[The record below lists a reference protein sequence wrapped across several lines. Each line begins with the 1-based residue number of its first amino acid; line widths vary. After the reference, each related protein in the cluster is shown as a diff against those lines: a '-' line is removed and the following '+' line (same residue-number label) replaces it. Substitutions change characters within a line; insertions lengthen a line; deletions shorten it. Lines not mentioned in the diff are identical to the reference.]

1 MGKAQPEGL
10 FSSLGNLSNSLQ
22 ALLPLTFCCSGP
34 EEGLGSAHLL
44 SITSRNV
51 SGARQNLF
59 ARELTVSLM
68 RVSAPSPVGGMIDA
82 LGSPR
87 GQS

>member
-22 ALLPLTFCCSGP
+22 VLLPSDFCCSGP

-44 SITSRNV
+44 SITSRNA
-51 SGARQNLF
+51 SGAHMRI
-59 ARELTVSLM
+59 SL
-68 RVSAPSPVGGMIDA
+68 P
-82 LGSPR
+82 GS
-87 GQS
+87 